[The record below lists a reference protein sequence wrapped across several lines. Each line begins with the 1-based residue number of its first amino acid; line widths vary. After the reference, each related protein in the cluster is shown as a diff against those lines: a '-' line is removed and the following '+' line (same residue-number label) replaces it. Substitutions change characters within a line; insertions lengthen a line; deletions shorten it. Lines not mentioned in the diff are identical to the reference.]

1 MLGQGRAFLAAI
13 LCLRYS
19 LVAKWAE
26 ARRIAFTTYHNL
38 AEHPDVLSLLAEEVR
53 KVNATLPEPQ
63 HIRRFVSLY
72 KELDPDDGEL
82 TRTRKV
88 RRAVIDERY
97 ARIIQAIYAGLPRVQ
112 VETEVTFEDGR
123 KGRISADL
131 AICDLA
137 APPVMY
143 RAA

>member
-1 MLGQGRAFLAAI
+1 M
-13 LCLRYS
+13 
-19 LVAKWAE
+19 VAKWAE

-38 AEHPDVLSLLAEEVR
+38 AEHPEVLGLLAEEVR

-63 HIRRFVSLY
+63 RIRRFVSLY

-97 ARIIQAIYAGLPRVQ
+97 ARIIAGDLCRPAARAGRDRGDLRGRPQGPDRAPTSRSATSPRH
-112 VETEVTFEDGR
+112 
-123 KGRISADL
+123 
-131 AICDLA
+131 
-137 APPVMY
+137 P
-143 RAA
+143 